1 MKENYFVQLV
11 WSVFLFEM
19 VSVLRIRPGLQWV
32 QVKEWRRLWTAGK
45 LDTQSKDRVAE
56 GDACKG
62 RWDHIGRCL
71 KITSMFEFSIHMQ
84 TNKMSEFC
92 CLMSFG
98 SLKSKWASIRRSAFN
113 HCPQVSLTFKT
124 NSAFPEIWRA
134 EGKPLVFHPILCER
148 LSYMMSAIKQKSQL
162 RQCHPKSETFPVRCL
177 RGKKKC
183 TVYFQWK

>member
-1 MKENYFVQLV
+1 M
-11 WSVFLFEM
+11 
-19 VSVLRIRPGLQWV
+19 
-32 QVKEWRRLWTAGK
+32 
-45 LDTQSKDRVAE
+45 
-56 GDACKG
+56 
-62 RWDHIGRCL
+62 RCL

-84 TNKMSEFC
+84 TNQMSEFC
-92 CLMSFG
+92 CLISFG

-162 RQCHPKSETFPVRCL
+162 HQCHPKSETFPVRCL
-177 RGKKKC
+177 RGKKKMHC
-183 TVYFQWK
+183 LFSMKIELKLGEKAPGLSLFRAPKKINKYCFLVSFI